1 MTDRTLIIS
10 GPQRTI
16 NERSHIIQTGNAMNH
31 STLPH
36 HPNFSSYAS
45 SMLSTLTD
53 RTIIMKIQVSVI
65 FAFASL
71 TCLATNTTCSYE
83 YLDEYRH
90 DAIPFVF
97 PVTPNEVFWD
107 KCYMGLSIDKVVQD
121 GVELVPENSRSIC
134 DCQPRLI
141 SSDSNSYIYWLYWF
155 DFISYVGEYHSEMNV
170 YPVSD
175 TFTELIVIYSVVKR
189 SKNDP
194 SDRTQWMD
202 GPYTLTVKRFET
214 PKRKQVE

>member
-1 MTDRTLIIS
+1 MTDGTLIIS

-31 STLPH
+31 PTLPH

-45 SMLSTLTD
+45 SMLSTLTH
-53 RTIIMKIQVSVI
+53 RTIIMKIQVSDI

-71 TCLATNTTCSYE
+71 TCLATNTTCTYE
-83 YLDEYRH
+83 YLDEYRN

-97 PVTPNEVFWD
+97 PVTLDEVFWD
-107 KCYMGLSIDKVVQD
+107 RCYMGLSIDKVVQD
-121 GVELVPENSRSIC
+121 GVEIVPEYSRSIC

-141 SSDSNSYIYWLYWF
+141 SSESDSYIYWLYRF
-155 DFISYVGEYHSEMNV
+155 DFVSYFGEFHSEMNV

-175 TFTELIVIYSVVKR
+175 TFTELIVTYSVVKR
-189 SKNDP
+189 SRMILRIGPNG
-194 SDRTQWMD
+194 WMD
-202 GPYTLTVKRFET
+202 PIPSL
-214 PKRKQVE
+214 